1 MSTLIDEE
9 EEEEDTSTPA
19 ADAEEIQV
27 LLLQLL
33 LFLFLLLLLLLL
45 LLLTVD
51 TEKRWLCLE
60 YGFFP
65 RVLLL
70 LQPSSFLL
78 RHFSNPKLLLSP
90 RLCFPLT
97 VTPTPLP

>member
-45 LLLTVD
+45 LTVD
-51 TEKRWLCLE
+51 TEKIWLCLE